1 MGMSARERDI
11 HSGVVPD
18 SVSATMARTF
28 MWLAVYMTAM
38 AMASSVR
45 STIPST
51 RWRTRLVVSWYFSAP
66 LMTSSMACTALT
78 GYLPTALSA
87 ESITASV
94 PWRTA
99 FATSESSARVGTGF
113 WIIDSIICVAVI
125 TTLLRTRDSWMMVF
139 CRPVMAA

>member
-28 MWLAVYMTAM
+28 MWLAVYMTAT
-38 AMASSVR
+38 ATASWVGSPIR
-45 STIPST
+45 ST
-51 RWRTRLVVSWYFSAP
+51 RWRTRCVVSWYVSAP
-66 LMTSSMACTALT
+66 LMTSSMDCTALT

-94 PWRTA
+94 PSSTA
-99 FATSESSARVGTGF
+99 FETSDTSARVGTGAL
-113 WIIDSIICVAVI
+113 IIDSIICVAVMH
-125 TTLLRTRDSWMMVF
+125 TLLRVRDSWMMVF